1 MLTKIFIKNF
11 TLIDK
16 VELDLL
22 SGFTTVTGDTGSGKS
37 ILLNALSLVIGKRGS
52 QTLLKNPDIKCVI
65 EAEFN
70 LSNFNIKKFF
80 DDNNLDYF
88 NQTII
93 RREILPNG
101 KSRSFVNDTPVNLDV
116 LKKIGESLIDI
127 HTQHQSLFNS
137 NNSFFFNLID
147 SLAEQQKIVINFNYE
162 LNKYKE
168 LQIQLEKLKRL
179 NTSLNNDSDYFSFL
193 FNELEDAN
201 LVPGEQDDLESKL
214 NLYKNSE
221 QIKSYN
227 SQIEH
232 ILYSSDGSLEEKVFS
247 LNSILND
254 LSKITNQYDPLKNRL
269 NSILIELNDI
279 QSDLNNSNF
288 DFSDNSFEIKNIENR
303 INLIYS
309 LQKKHNLSSVEDL
322 IEKKKKLKN
331 KLDDSSNLEADI
343 KDFELQIETKKS
355 FLEELSKKIS
365 GSRKKILPLLKS
377 DLESLLGNLGM
388 KNSSFNFILSKSKEF
403 NRFGFDDIEVLFS
416 ANKGITHSPLFKIAS
431 GGELSRILLTIKYIM
446 SKNLSLPTMIFDE
459 IDTGVSGEMSNAM
472 ANMMLKM
479 SDKMQIVA
487 ITHLPQVAA
496 KGTQQLK
503 VYKTNYL
510 NTTNTDVKLLSSG
523 ERVDEIAKM
532 LSGDEIS
539 DSALNHA
546 KELLN

>member
-52 QTLLKNPDIKCVI
+52 QSLLKNPDIKCVI

-214 NLYKNSE
+214 KLYKNSE

-288 DFSDNSFEIKNIENR
+288 DFSDNSFEINNIENR

-365 GSRKKILPLLKS
+365 VSRKKILPLLKS

-431 GGELSRILLTIKYIM
+431 GGELSRILLSIKYIM

>member
-52 QTLLKNPDIKCVI
+52 QSLLKNPDIKCVI

-214 NLYKNSE
+214 KLYKNSE

-355 FLEELSKKIS
+355 FLKELSKKIS
-365 GSRKKILPLLKS
+365 ISRKKILPLLKS
-377 DLESLLGNLGM
+377 DLESLLVNLGM

-431 GGELSRILLTIKYIM
+431 GGELSRILLSIKYIM

-510 NTTNTDVKLLSSG
+510 NTTNTDVKLLSSA

>member
-1 MLTKIFIKNF
+1 MLTKIYIKNF

-214 NLYKNSE
+214 KLYKNSE

-365 GSRKKILPLLKS
+365 ISRKKILPLLKS
-377 DLESLLGNLGM
+377 DLESLLVNLGM

-431 GGELSRILLTIKYIM
+431 GGELSRILLSIKYIM

-510 NTTNTDVKLLSSG
+510 NTTNTDVKLLSYG

>member
-1 MLTKIFIKNF
+1 MLTKIYIKNF

-162 LNKYKE
+162 LNNYKE

-214 NLYKNSE
+214 KLYKNSE

-288 DFSDNSFEIKNIENR
+288 DFSDNSFEIKNIEDR

-309 LQKKHNLSSVEDL
+309 LQKKHNLFSVEDL
-322 IEKKKKLKN
+322 IKKKKKLKN

-365 GSRKKILPLLKS
+365 TSRKKILPLLKS

-388 KNSSFNFILSKSKEF
+388 KNSSFNFKLSKSKEF

-431 GGELSRILLTIKYIM
+431 GGELSRILLSIKYIM

>member
-52 QTLLKNPDIKCVI
+52 QSLLKNPDIKCVI

-214 NLYKNSE
+214 KLYKNSE

-355 FLEELSKKIS
+355 FLDELSKKIS
-365 GSRKKILPLLKS
+365 VSRKKIIPLLKS

-431 GGELSRILLTIKYIM
+431 GGELSRILLSIKYIM

>member
-52 QTLLKNPDIKCVI
+52 QNLLKNPDIKCVI

-70 LSNFNIKKFF
+70 LSNYNIKKFF

-214 NLYKNSE
+214 KLYKNSE

-288 DFSDNSFEIKNIENR
+288 DFSDNSFEIKNIEDR

-365 GSRKKILPLLKS
+365 VSRKKILPLLKS

-431 GGELSRILLTIKYIM
+431 GGELSRILLSIKYIM

>member
-1 MLTKIFIKNF
+1 VLTKIFIKNF

-16 VELDLL
+16 VELDLF

-52 QTLLKNPDIKCVI
+52 QNLLKNPDIKCVI

-70 LSNFNIKKFF
+70 LSNYNIKKFF

-101 KSRSFVNDTPVNLDV
+101 KSRSFVNDTPVNLDI

-168 LQIQLEKLKRL
+168 LQIQLEKLERL

-214 NLYKNSE
+214 KLYKNSE

-227 SQIEH
+227 SQIER

-288 DFSDNSFEIKNIENR
+288 DFSDNSFEIKNIEDR

-331 KLDDSSNLEADI
+331 KLDDSSNLETDI

-365 GSRKKILPLLKS
+365 ISRKKILPLLKS

-416 ANKGITHSPLFKIAS
+416 ANKGITHSPLFKVAS
-431 GGELSRILLTIKYIM
+431 GGELSRILLSIKYIM
-446 SKNLSLPTMIFDE
+446 SKNLNLPTMIFDE

>member
-16 VELDLL
+16 VELDLF

-52 QTLLKNPDIKCVI
+52 QNLLKNPDIKCVI

-70 LSNFNIKKFF
+70 LSNYNIKKFF

-101 KSRSFVNDTPVNLDV
+101 KSRSFVNDTPVNLDI

-168 LQIQLEKLKRL
+168 LQIQLEKLERL

-214 NLYKNSE
+214 KLYKNSE

-288 DFSDNSFEIKNIENR
+288 DFSDNSFEIKNIEDR

-331 KLDDSSNLEADI
+331 KLDDSSNLETDI

-365 GSRKKILPLLKS
+365 ISRKKILPLLKS

-416 ANKGITHSPLFKIAS
+416 ANKGITHSPLFKVAS
-431 GGELSRILLTIKYIM
+431 GGELSRILLSIKYIM
-446 SKNLSLPTMIFDE
+446 SKNLNLPTMIFDE

>member
-52 QTLLKNPDIKCVI
+52 QSLLKKPDIKCII

-214 NLYKNSE
+214 KLYKNSE

-365 GSRKKILPLLKS
+365 VSRKKILPLLKS

-431 GGELSRILLTIKYIM
+431 GGELSRILLSIKYIM

-539 DSALNHA
+539 NSALNHA

>member
-1 MLTKIFIKNF
+1 VLTKIFIKNF

-16 VELDLL
+16 VELDLF

-52 QTLLKNPDIKCVI
+52 QNLLKNPDIKCVI

-70 LSNFNIKKFF
+70 LSNYNIKKFF

-101 KSRSFVNDTPVNLDV
+101 KSRSFVNDTPVNLDI

-168 LQIQLEKLKRL
+168 LQIQLEKLERL

-214 NLYKNSE
+214 KLYKNSE

-232 ILYSSDGSLEEKVFS
+232 ILYSSDGSLEEKVLS

-288 DFSDNSFEIKNIENR
+288 DFSDNSFEIKNIEDR

-331 KLDDSSNLEADI
+331 KLDDSSNLETDI

-365 GSRKKILPLLKS
+365 ISRKKILPLLKS

-416 ANKGITHSPLFKIAS
+416 ANKGITHSPLFKVAS
-431 GGELSRILLTIKYIM
+431 GGELSRILLSIKYIM
-446 SKNLSLPTMIFDE
+446 SKNLNLPTMIFDE

>member
-1 MLTKIFIKNF
+1 VLTKIFIKNF

-16 VELDLL
+16 VELDLF

-52 QTLLKNPDIKCVI
+52 QNLLKNPDIKCVI

-70 LSNFNIKKFF
+70 LSNYNIKKFF

-101 KSRSFVNDTPVNLDV
+101 KSRSFVNDTPVNLDI

-214 NLYKNSE
+214 KLYKNSE

-288 DFSDNSFEIKNIENR
+288 DFSDNSFEIKNIEDR

-331 KLDDSSNLEADI
+331 KLDDSSNLETDI

-365 GSRKKILPLLKS
+365 ISRKKILPLLKS

-416 ANKGITHSPLFKIAS
+416 ANKGITHSPLFKVAS
-431 GGELSRILLTIKYIM
+431 GGELSRILLSIKYIM
-446 SKNLSLPTMIFDE
+446 SKNLNLPTMIFDE

>member
-16 VELDLL
+16 VELDLF

-52 QTLLKNPDIKCVI
+52 QNLLKNPDIKCVI

-70 LSNFNIKKFF
+70 LSNYNIKKFF

-101 KSRSFVNDTPVNLDV
+101 KSRSFVNDTPVNLDI

-214 NLYKNSE
+214 KLYKNSE

-288 DFSDNSFEIKNIENR
+288 DFSDNSFEIKNIEDR

-309 LQKKHNLSSVEDL
+309 LQKKHNLYSVEDL

-331 KLDDSSNLEADI
+331 KLDDSSNLETDI

-365 GSRKKILPLLKS
+365 ISRKKILPLLKS

-416 ANKGITHSPLFKIAS
+416 ANKGITHSPLFKVAS
-431 GGELSRILLTIKYIM
+431 GGELSRILLSIKYIM
-446 SKNLSLPTMIFDE
+446 SKNLNLPTMIFDE

>member
-1 MLTKIFIKNF
+1 VLTKIFIKNF

-52 QTLLKNPDIKCVI
+52 QSLLKNPDIKCVI

-214 NLYKNSE
+214 KLYNNSE

-288 DFSDNSFEIKNIENR
+288 DFSDNSFEIKNIEDR

-365 GSRKKILPLLKS
+365 ISRKKILPLLKS
-377 DLESLLGNLGM
+377 DLESLLVNLGM

-431 GGELSRILLTIKYIM
+431 GGELSRILLSIKYIM

>member
-1 MLTKIFIKNF
+1 VLTKIFIKNF

-52 QTLLKNPDIKCVI
+52 QSLLKNPDIKCVI

-162 LNKYKE
+162 LKKYKE

-214 NLYKNSE
+214 KLYKNSE

-343 KDFELQIETKKS
+343 KDFELQIESKKS

-365 GSRKKILPLLKS
+365 ISRKKILPLLKS
-377 DLESLLGNLGM
+377 DLESLLVNLGM

-431 GGELSRILLTIKYIM
+431 GGELSRILLSIKYIM

-510 NTTNTDVKLLSSG
+510 NTTNTDVKLLSSA

>member
-52 QTLLKNPDIKCVI
+52 QNLLKNPDIKCVI

-214 NLYKNSE
+214 KLYNNSE

-288 DFSDNSFEIKNIENR
+288 DFSDNSFEIKNIEDR

-365 GSRKKILPLLKS
+365 ISRKKILPLLKS
-377 DLESLLGNLGM
+377 DLESLLVNLGM

-431 GGELSRILLTIKYIM
+431 GGELSRILLSIKYIM

>member
-162 LNKYKE
+162 LNKFKE

-214 NLYKNSE
+214 KLYKNSE

-365 GSRKKILPLLKS
+365 ISRKKILPLLKS
-377 DLESLLGNLGM
+377 DLESLLVNLGM

-431 GGELSRILLTIKYIM
+431 GGELSRILLSIKYIM

-496 KGTQQLK
+496 KGTKQLK

-510 NTTNTDVKLLSSG
+510 NTTNTDVKLLSSA

>member
-1 MLTKIFIKNF
+1 VLTKIFIKNF

-16 VELDLL
+16 VELDLF

-52 QTLLKNPDIKCVI
+52 QNLLKKPDIKCVI

-70 LSNFNIKKFF
+70 LSNYNIKKFF

-101 KSRSFVNDTPVNLDV
+101 KSRSFVNDTPVNLDI

-168 LQIQLEKLKRL
+168 LQIQLEKLERL

-214 NLYKNSE
+214 KLYKNSE

-288 DFSDNSFEIKNIENR
+288 DFSDNSFEIKNIEDR

-331 KLDDSSNLEADI
+331 KLDDSSNLETDI

-365 GSRKKILPLLKS
+365 ISRKKILPLLKS

-416 ANKGITHSPLFKIAS
+416 ANKGITHSPLFKVAS
-431 GGELSRILLTIKYIM
+431 GGELSRILLSIKYIM
-446 SKNLSLPTMIFDE
+446 SKNLNLPTMIFDE

>member
-52 QTLLKNPDIKCVI
+52 QSLLKNPDIKCVI

-214 NLYKNSE
+214 KLYKNSE

-288 DFSDNSFEIKNIENR
+288 DFSDNSFEIKNIEDR

-365 GSRKKILPLLKS
+365 ISRKKILPLLKS

-431 GGELSRILLTIKYIM
+431 GGELSRILLSIKYIM

>member
-52 QTLLKNPDIKCVI
+52 QNLLKNPDIKCVI

-70 LSNFNIKKFF
+70 LSNYNIKKFF

-214 NLYKNSE
+214 KLYKNSE

-365 GSRKKILPLLKS
+365 ISRKKILPLLKS
-377 DLESLLGNLGM
+377 DLESLLVNLGM

-431 GGELSRILLTIKYIM
+431 GGELSRILLSIKYIM

>member
-16 VELDLL
+16 VELDLF

-52 QTLLKNPDIKCVI
+52 QNLLKKPDIKCVI

-70 LSNFNIKKFF
+70 LSNYNIKKFF

-101 KSRSFVNDTPVNLDV
+101 KSRSFVNDTPVNLDI

-214 NLYKNSE
+214 KLYKNSE

-288 DFSDNSFEIKNIENR
+288 DFSDNSFEIKNIEDR

-331 KLDDSSNLEADI
+331 KLDDSSNLETDI

-365 GSRKKILPLLKS
+365 ISRKKILPLLKS

-416 ANKGITHSPLFKIAS
+416 ANKGITHSPLFKVAS
-431 GGELSRILLTIKYIM
+431 GGELSRILLSIKYIM
-446 SKNLSLPTMIFDE
+446 SKNLNLPTMIFDE

>member
-52 QTLLKNPDIKCVI
+52 QSLLKNPDIKCVI

-214 NLYKNSE
+214 KLYKNSE

-288 DFSDNSFEIKNIENR
+288 DFSDNSFEINNIEDR

-431 GGELSRILLTIKYIM
+431 GGELSRILLSIKYIM

-503 VYKTNYL
+503 VYKMNYL

>member
-16 VELDLL
+16 VELDLF

-52 QTLLKNPDIKCVI
+52 QNLLKNPDIKCVI

-70 LSNFNIKKFF
+70 LSNYNIKKFF

-101 KSRSFVNDTPVNLDV
+101 KSRSFVNDTPVNLDI

-214 NLYKNSE
+214 KLYKNSE

-232 ILYSSDGSLEEKVFS
+232 ILYSSDGRLEEKVFS

-288 DFSDNSFEIKNIENR
+288 DFSDNSFEIKNIEDR

-309 LQKKHNLSSVEDL
+309 LQKKHNLYSVEDL

-331 KLDDSSNLEADI
+331 KLDDSSNLETDI

-365 GSRKKILPLLKS
+365 ISRKKILPLLKS

-416 ANKGITHSPLFKIAS
+416 ANKGITHSPLFKVAS
-431 GGELSRILLTIKYIM
+431 GGELSRILLSIKYIM
-446 SKNLSLPTMIFDE
+446 SKNLNLPTMIFDE

>member
-52 QTLLKNPDIKCVI
+52 QSLLKNPDVKCVI

-80 DDNNLDYF
+80 NDNNLDYF

-214 NLYKNSE
+214 KLYKNSE

-365 GSRKKILPLLKS
+365 VSRKKILPLLKS
-377 DLESLLGNLGM
+377 DLESLLENLGM

-431 GGELSRILLTIKYIM
+431 GGELSRILLSIKYIM

>member
-52 QTLLKNPDIKCVI
+52 QSLLKNPDIKCVI

-214 NLYKNSE
+214 KLYKNSE

-343 KDFELQIETKKS
+343 KDFELQIESKKS

-365 GSRKKILPLLKS
+365 ISRKKILPLLKS

-431 GGELSRILLTIKYIM
+431 GGELSRILLSIKYIM

>member
-52 QTLLKNPDIKCVI
+52 QSLLKNPDVKCVI

-168 LQIQLEKLKRL
+168 LQIQLEKLRRL

-214 NLYKNSE
+214 KLYKNSE

-288 DFSDNSFEIKNIENR
+288 DFSDNSFEIKNIEDR

-431 GGELSRILLTIKYIM
+431 GGELSRILLSIKYIM
-446 SKNLSLPTMIFDE
+446 SKNLNLPTMIFDE

-503 VYKTNYL
+503 VYKMNYL

>member
-1 MLTKIFIKNF
+1 VLTKIFIKNF

-16 VELDLL
+16 VELDLF

-52 QTLLKNPDIKCVI
+52 QNLLKNPDIKCVI

-70 LSNFNIKKFF
+70 LSNYNIKKFF

-101 KSRSFVNDTPVNLDV
+101 KSRSFVNDTPVNLDI

-214 NLYKNSE
+214 KLYKNSE

-232 ILYSSDGSLEEKVFS
+232 ILYSSDGSLEEKVLS

-288 DFSDNSFEIKNIENR
+288 DFSDNSFEIKNIEDR

-331 KLDDSSNLEADI
+331 KLDDSSNLETDI

-365 GSRKKILPLLKS
+365 ISRKKILPLLKS

-416 ANKGITHSPLFKIAS
+416 ANKGITHSPLFKVAS
-431 GGELSRILLTIKYIM
+431 GGELSRILLSIKYIM
-446 SKNLSLPTMIFDE
+446 SKNLNLPTMIFDE

>member
-214 NLYKNSE
+214 KLYKNSE

-365 GSRKKILPLLKS
+365 ISRKKILPLLKS
-377 DLESLLGNLGM
+377 DLESLLVNLGM

-431 GGELSRILLTIKYIM
+431 GGELSRILLSIKYIM

-510 NTTNTDVKLLSSG
+510 NTTNTDVKLLSSA

>member
-214 NLYKNSE
+214 KLYKNSE

-365 GSRKKILPLLKS
+365 ISRKKILPLLKS
-377 DLESLLGNLGM
+377 DLESLLVNLGM

-431 GGELSRILLTIKYIM
+431 GGELSRILLSIKYIM

>member
-162 LNKYKE
+162 LKKYKE

-214 NLYKNSE
+214 KLYKNSE

-365 GSRKKILPLLKS
+365 ISRKKILPLLKS
-377 DLESLLGNLGM
+377 DLESLLVNLGM

-431 GGELSRILLTIKYIM
+431 GGELSRILLSIKYIM

-496 KGTQQLK
+496 KGTKQLK

-510 NTTNTDVKLLSSG
+510 NTTNTDVKLLSSA

>member
-52 QTLLKNPDIKCVI
+52 QNLLKNPDIKCVI

-70 LSNFNIKKFF
+70 LSNFNIKKIF

-93 RREILPNG
+93 RREILTNG

-168 LQIQLEKLKRL
+168 LQIQLEKLRRL

-214 NLYKNSE
+214 KLYKNSE

-254 LSKITNQYDPLKNRL
+254 LSKITNQYDPLKNRI

-288 DFSDNSFEIKNIENR
+288 DFSDNSFEIKNIEDR

-343 KDFELQIETKKS
+343 KDFEFQIETKKS

-365 GSRKKILPLLKS
+365 ISRKKILPLLKS

-416 ANKGITHSPLFKIAS
+416 ANKGITHSPLFKVAS
-431 GGELSRILLTIKYIM
+431 GGELSRILLSIKYIM

-510 NTTNTDVKLLSSG
+510 NTTNTDVKFLSSG
-523 ERVDEIAKM
+523 ERIDEIAKM

>member
-52 QTLLKNPDIKCVI
+52 QSLLKNPDIKCVI
-65 EAEFN
+65 EVEFN

-162 LNKYKE
+162 LKKYKE

-214 NLYKNSE
+214 KLYKNSE

-365 GSRKKILPLLKS
+365 ISRKKILPLLKS
-377 DLESLLGNLGM
+377 DLESLLVNLGM

-431 GGELSRILLTIKYIM
+431 GGELSRILLSIKYIM

-510 NTTNTDVKLLSSG
+510 NTTNTDVKLLSSA

>member
-52 QTLLKNPDIKCVI
+52 QSLLKNPDVKCVI

-116 LKKIGESLIDI
+116 LKKIGEALIDI

-214 NLYKNSE
+214 KLYKNSE

-288 DFSDNSFEIKNIENR
+288 DFSDNSFEIKNIEDR

-365 GSRKKILPLLKS
+365 ISRKKILPLLKS
-377 DLESLLGNLGM
+377 DLESLLVNLGM

-431 GGELSRILLTIKYIM
+431 GGELSRILLSIKYIM

>member
-16 VELDLL
+16 VELDLF

-52 QTLLKNPDIKCVI
+52 QNLLKNPDIKCVI

-70 LSNFNIKKFF
+70 LSNYNIKKFF

-101 KSRSFVNDTPVNLDV
+101 KSRSFVNDTPVNLDI

-214 NLYKNSE
+214 KLYKNSE

-232 ILYSSDGSLEEKVFS
+232 ILYSSDGSLEEKVLS

-288 DFSDNSFEIKNIENR
+288 DFSDNSFEIKNIEDR

-331 KLDDSSNLEADI
+331 KLDDSSNLETDI

-365 GSRKKILPLLKS
+365 ISRKKILPLLKS

-416 ANKGITHSPLFKIAS
+416 ANKGITHSPLFKVAS
-431 GGELSRILLTIKYIM
+431 GGELSRILLSIKYIM
-446 SKNLSLPTMIFDE
+446 SKNLNLPTMIFDE

>member
-16 VELDLL
+16 VELDLF

-52 QTLLKNPDIKCVI
+52 QNLLKKPDIKCVI

-70 LSNFNIKKFF
+70 LSNYNIKKFF

-101 KSRSFVNDTPVNLDV
+101 KSRSFVNDTPVNLDI

-214 NLYKNSE
+214 KLYKNSE

-288 DFSDNSFEIKNIENR
+288 DFSDNSFEIKNIEDR

-309 LQKKHNLSSVEDL
+309 LQKKHNLYSVEDL

-331 KLDDSSNLEADI
+331 KLDDSSNLETDI

-365 GSRKKILPLLKS
+365 ISRKKILPLLKS

-416 ANKGITHSPLFKIAS
+416 ANKGITHSPLFKVAS
-431 GGELSRILLTIKYIM
+431 GGELSRILLSIKYIM
-446 SKNLSLPTMIFDE
+446 SKNLNLPTMIFDE

>member
-1 MLTKIFIKNF
+1 VLTKIFIKNF

-16 VELDLL
+16 VELDLF

-52 QTLLKNPDIKCVI
+52 QNLLKKPDIKCVI

-70 LSNFNIKKFF
+70 LSNYNIKKFF

-101 KSRSFVNDTPVNLDV
+101 KSRSFVNDTPVNLDI

-168 LQIQLEKLKRL
+168 LQIQLEKLERL

-214 NLYKNSE
+214 KLYKNSE

-288 DFSDNSFEIKNIENR
+288 DFSDNSFEIKNIEDR

-309 LQKKHNLSSVEDL
+309 LQKKHNLYSVEDL

-331 KLDDSSNLEADI
+331 KLDDSSNLETDI

-365 GSRKKILPLLKS
+365 ISRKKILPLLKS

-416 ANKGITHSPLFKIAS
+416 ANKGITHSPLFKVAS
-431 GGELSRILLTIKYIM
+431 GGELSRILLSIKYIM
-446 SKNLSLPTMIFDE
+446 SKNLNLPTMIFDE